1 MRRALERDEDDLVRR
16 WCALALVRAG
26 EPAAPLA
33 EALMADASRD
43 WRRRAALAFG
53 ERGDARGCDEVA
65 AWWNDVAP
73 ASAQR
78 NENGEPPSLSIDLL
92 HARELLDATGKA
104 RCRSAVDGLLR
115 ALADVRA
122 RPFVADALGAI
133 GDRRAAAP
141 LLAALAV
148 EPYVTTRPHE
158 ARALLALGVRPP
170 EAAGSDA
177 GLDDDGG
184 KGAAISAGP

>member
-1 MRRALERDEDDLVRR
+1 
-16 WCALALVRAG
+16 
-26 EPAAPLA
+26 
-33 EALMADASRD
+33 
-43 WRRRAALAFG
+43 
-53 ERGDARGCDEVA
+53 
-65 AWWNDVAP
+65 
-73 ASAQR
+73 
-78 NENGEPPSLSIDLL
+78 LSIDLL